1 LDGGVSG
8 LDPGCNRLAG
18 IRHLWEAST
27 ARNLVAST
35 QVLAVLVLRHQRWL
49 RGCLA
54 GNLVTGNPVAGTP
67 RQPDPAP
74 VGLARAQF
82 DPDPAGGAEG
92 CQSISDRR
100 HTATH
105 VRRQRGVGRV
115 AVRLG
120 HGVLEQRGGQD
131 DRGLVALEPGVFPE
145 VVRQG
150 GEGELGLSSR
160 ALRERTLPPS
170 GPRVRG
176 RRGETGCGAVH
187 GRAPRSPA
195 RIRAWNIGA
204 ASARAVRNSARR
216 RARSSGA
223 SGP

>member
-82 DPDPAGGAEG
+82 DSDPAGGAEG
-92 CQSISDRR
+92 CRR
-100 HTATH
+100 PDQ
-105 VRRQRGVGRV
+105 RQRVGPLLV
-115 AVRLG
+115 PGSRLPC
-120 HGVLEQRGGQD
+120 R
-131 DRGLVALEPGVFPE
+131 
-145 VVRQG
+145 
-150 GEGELGLSSR
+150 
-160 ALRERTLPPS
+160 RERVPS
-170 GPRVRG
+170 QREDG
-176 RRGETGCGAVH
+176 GALH
-187 GRAPRSPA
+187 AEGTP
-195 RIRAWNIGA
+195 
-204 ASARAVRNSARR
+204 R
-216 RARSSGA
+216 RARRPGHGTRA
-223 SGP
+223 PLACMIEYKALNIVHAETAELP